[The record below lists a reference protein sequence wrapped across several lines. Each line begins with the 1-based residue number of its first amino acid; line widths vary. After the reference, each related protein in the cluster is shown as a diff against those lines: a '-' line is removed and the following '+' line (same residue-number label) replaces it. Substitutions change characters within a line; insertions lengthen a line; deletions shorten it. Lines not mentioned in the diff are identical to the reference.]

1 MPRPALESTQPL
13 VLQISAS
20 TSLPERVQLS
30 TRYSDLTASY
40 ANNAWRLAS
49 TTPVGL
55 RLYDVVLQ

>member
-13 VLQISAS
+13 VLLISAS

-30 TRYSDLTASY
+30 TRFSDLTASY
-40 ANNAWRLAS
+40 VNNVWRLAS
-49 TTPVGL
+49 TSPVGL